1 MTTDDSQRVSQ
12 EIPRHYCWMSD
23 HDEAR
28 NMLQTSVGT
37 LGRRE
42 VVATT
47 HDRLGL
53 TYS

>member
-1 MTTDDSQRVSQ
+1 
-12 EIPRHYCWMSD
+12 MSD
-23 HDEAR
+23 DGEAR

-47 HDRLGL
+47 PDRLGL
-53 TYS
+53 LGNSSALNSLSA